1 MANFSSCSDLSS
13 NPTEAWEKMK
23 PNATVM
29 RFKTRSNPKHSVAKV
44 MNTDTVIGKIGTYE
58 FVHSKDNTV
67 RTSHF
72 MVYV

>member
-13 NPTEAWEKMK
+13 NPTEAWEQMK

-44 MNTDTVIGKIGTYE
+44 MNTEIIIGNIGT
-58 FVHSKDNTV
+58 F
-67 RTSHF
+67 
-72 MVYV
+72 

>member
-13 NPTEAWEKMK
+13 NPTEAWEQMK

-44 MNTDTVIGKIGTYE
+44 MNTEITIGNIGTFE
-58 FVHSKDNTV
+58 F
-67 RTSHF
+67 
-72 MVYV
+72 

>member
-13 NPTEAWEKMK
+13 NPTEAWEQMK

-44 MNTDTVIGKIGTYE
+44 MNTEIIIGNIGTFE
-58 FVHSKDNTV
+58 FNIRISQSK
-67 RTSHF
+67 S

>member
-13 NPTEAWEKMK
+13 NPTEAWEQMK

-44 MNTDTVIGKIGTYE
+44 MNTDIIIGNIGTFE
-58 FVHSKDNTV
+58 FSFKHYDKSIYGLCLN
-67 RTSHF
+67 
-72 MVYV
+72 

>member
-13 NPTEAWEKMK
+13 NPTEAWEQMK

-44 MNTDTVIGKIGTYE
+44 MNTDVFVGKIGTFE
-58 FVHSKDNTV
+58 VITLENWDK
-67 RTSHF
+67 
-72 MVYV
+72 